1 MKTYWPVFRPSGL
14 ILAAVMLVPHMTGA
28 QTAKPATATA
38 ASETAVAQ
46 VGVDRV
52 GQQTVVRVQGDGPLS
67 YHVTR
72 MSDPPRVVVDFD
84 GARLATPRNTVASDY
99 DPVQRVRLGQARPD
113 QVRVVID
120 LDSPREF
127 SVDLKDQALTVAFTD
142 GAKAV
147 AAKSAALAKPV
158 EKPIDKPIDKPIFAD
173 AAKPAAAQPGSAQN
187 FALPKTLSAN
197 AALASPLPQSL
208 STIGATAAAL
218 NGSSNGSPSGQ
229 VTATPAVADASQPP
243 VVRPV
248 AAIDAK
254 RFSGEAISVNLKDV
268 DLKDFFRLVHEI
280 SGLNVVLDPAVR
292 GNVTIVLDEVPW
304 DQALDIVLRNNGL
317 SKELDGNVLRIA
329 TLDTMKR
336 EATDRG
342 ALAKAVSD
350 SVAPVTVTRILSY
363 AKASE
368 LVTPLKRF
376 LSARGD
382 VMAIDR
388 SNTLVI
394 RDIPDSM
401 PQVDNL
407 IRQLD
412 RKSQQVEIQAR
423 VVQASRTFARDIG
436 TQFGVAGVNATPSSA
451 NLFGGN
457 PLASN
462 ASPLTHMPA
471 PPIVVGT
478 PSAPSATSSGQ
489 IPLISN
495 FPAVA
500 PTSGLSFSHVSPNFT
515 LDFFITAAES
525 KGVGKLLSSPQLV
538 TQNNAT
544 AIVKQGTQVPIQT
557 TINNTISVQ
566 YVDAVLKLQV
576 TPQIT
581 ADGNVFM
588 DVTVENTQ
596 IDNGVP
602 LVNGIPALDTQS
614 AQTKVLIGDGGTV
627 VIGGVMVSQQ
637 QTNVFQVPLLGSV
650 PLIGHLFKE
659 TSVNVSSQELLFFLT
674 PRLLPG

>member
-1 MKTYWPVFRPSGL
+1 MKTYWPAFRPSGL
-14 ILAAVMLVPHMTGA
+14 ILAAVMLAPHMAGA
-28 QTAKPATATA
+28 QSAKPATATA
-38 ASETAVAQ
+38 SSETAVAQ

-52 GQQTVVRVQGDGPLS
+52 GQQTVVRVQGDGPLN

-72 MSDPPRVVVDFD
+72 MSDPARVVVDFD

-99 DPVQRVRLGQARPD
+99 EPVQRVRLGQARPD

-142 GAKAV
+142 GAKVV
-147 AAKSAALAKPV
+147 AAKSAAVAKPV
-158 EKPIDKPIDKPIFAD
+158 DKANDKTISAD

-208 STIGATAAAL
+208 STIGNTAAAL
-218 NGSSNGSPSGQ
+218 NGQ
-229 VTATPAVADASQPP
+229 VTATPAVADPSQPP
-243 VVRPV
+243 VIRP
-248 AAIDAK
+248 AAAVDAK
-254 RFSGEAISVNLKDV
+254 RYSGEAISVNLKDV

-280 SGLNVVLDPAVR
+280 SGLNVVLDPSVR

-329 TLDTMKR
+329 TMDTMKR

-436 TQFGVAGVNATPSSA
+436 TQFGIAGLNTTTNSVNS
-451 NLFGGN
+451 LGGSQI
-457 PLASN
+457 PTN
-462 ASPLTHMPA
+462 ASPIVHMPA

-478 PSAPSATSSGQ
+478 PPAPGPTSSGS
-489 IPLISN
+489 IPLMSN

-500 PTSGLSFSHVSPNFT
+500 PTSGLSFSHMSPNFA
-515 LDFFITAAES
+515 LDFLITAAES

-538 TQNNAT
+538 TQNNAM
-544 AIVKQGTQVPIQT
+544 AIVKQGQQIPIQT

-581 ADGNVFM
+581 ADGNIFM
-588 DVTVENTQ
+588 DVLVENTQ
-596 IDNGVP
+596 IDSGIP
-602 LVNGIPALDTQS
+602 LIQGTPALDTQS
-614 AQTKVLIGDGGTV
+614 TQTKVLIGDGGTV

-637 QTNVFQVPLLGSV
+637 QTTINEVPLLGSL

-659 TSVNVSSQELLFFLT
+659 TSINVQSQELLFFLT
-674 PRLLPG
+674 PRILPG

>member
-1 MKTYWPVFRPSGL
+1 MKTYGPVFRPSGL
-14 ILAAVMLVPHMTGA
+14 ILAAAMLLPHMAGA
-28 QTAKPATATA
+28 QSAKPATATA
-38 ASETAVAQ
+38 SSETEVAQ

-52 GQQTVVRVQGDGPLS
+52 GQRTVVRVQGDGPLS

-72 MSDPPRVVVDFD
+72 MSDPARVVVDFD

-99 DPVQRVRLGQARPD
+99 DPVQRVRLGQFRPD

-120 LDSPREF
+120 LDSPAEF

-147 AAKSAALAKPV
+147 AAKSAAPAKPI
-158 EKPIDKPIDKPIFAD
+158 EKPIDKPIDKPIFAN

-187 FALPKTLSAN
+187 FALPKTLSPS

-208 STIGATAAAL
+208 STIGNTAAAL
-218 NGSSNGSPSGQ
+218 NGSSSGSPNGQ
-229 VTATPAVADASQPP
+229 VTATPAVADSSQPP

-248 AAIDAK
+248 SAVDAK

-317 SKELDGNVLRIA
+317 GKELDGNVLRIA
-329 TLDTMKR
+329 TMDTMKR
-336 EATDRG
+336 EATDKG

-350 SVAPVTVTRILSY
+350 SVPPVTVTRILSY

-368 LVTPLKRF
+368 MVTPLKRF

-436 TQFGVAGVNATPSSA
+436 TQFGIAGVNQTPSSA
-451 NLFGGN
+451 NFLGGSMA
-457 PLASN
+457 PSN
-462 ASPLTHMPA
+462 ASPIVHFPA
-471 PPIVVGT
+471 PPIVTSGT
-478 PSAPSATSSGQ
+478 PGSASGS
-489 IPLISN
+489 IPLMSN

-500 PTSGLSFSHVSPNFT
+500 PTSGLSFSHISPNFT
-515 LDFFITAAES
+515 LDFLITAAEK

-588 DVTVENTQ
+588 DVLVENTQ
-596 IDNGVP
+596 IDNGIP

>member
-1 MKTYWPVFRPSGL
+1 MKTYWPAFRPSGL
-14 ILAAVMLVPHMTGA
+14 ILAAVMLVPHVAGA
-28 QTAKPATATA
+28 QSAKPATATA
-38 ASETAVAQ
+38 SSETAVAQ

-72 MSDPPRVVVDFD
+72 MSDPARVVVDFD

-99 DPVQRVRLGQARPD
+99 EPVQRVRLGQSRPD

-127 SVDLKDQALTVAFTD
+127 SVDLKDQALTVSFSD

-147 AAKSAALAKPV
+147 AAKSAAIA
-158 EKPIDKPIDKPIFAD
+158 KPIDKANDKTISAD

-187 FALPKTLSAN
+187 FALPKTLSVN

-208 STIGATAAAL
+208 STIGNTAAAL
-218 NGSSNGSPSGQ
+218 NGSSNGQPGGQ
-229 VTATPAVADASQPP
+229 VMATPAVADSSQPP

-248 AAIDAK
+248 AAVDAK
-254 RFSGEAISVNLKDV
+254 RYSGEAISVNLKDV

-329 TLDTMKR
+329 TMDTMKR

-436 TQFGVAGVNATPSSA
+436 TQFGVAGVSTTTNSA
-451 NLFGGN
+451 NALGGSQI
-457 PLASN
+457 PTN
-462 ASPLTHMPA
+462 ASPIVHMPA

-478 PSAPSATSSGQ
+478 PVTPSATSTGSL
-489 IPLISN
+489 PLMSN

-500 PTSGLSFSHVSPNFT
+500 PTSGLSFSHISPNFA
-515 LDFFITAAES
+515 LDFLITAAES
-525 KGVGKLLSSPQLV
+525 RGVGKLLSSPQLV

-588 DVTVENTQ
+588 DVLVENTQ